1 MKLKEFNIVICGI
14 GGQGVITLAN
24 IIAEAALLQGF
35 DVKTSELHGLAQ
47 RGGTIQS
54 HVRFGD
60 KIYSSLVL
68 KGEAHLVIGLE
79 LLETLRACDY
89 GSKESKTIFLIDNYR
104 IIPLSVSVLG
114 EKYQSLK
121 EIVKKL
127 KLFSKKVITL
137 NASEAVKKETG
148 SIVSTNVFLLGYASS
163 KKLIPI
169 RKKFLLKGI
178 EKIVPERH
186 LEMNKKVFELGVKI

>member
-1 MKLKEFNIVICGI
+1 MKEFNIVITGI
-14 GGQGVITLAN
+14 GGQGAITLAN
-24 IIAEAALLQGF
+24 IIGEAALLQGY
-35 DVKTSELHGLAQ
+35 DVKISELHGLAQ

-54 HVRFGD
+54 HIRFGD

-68 KGEAHLVIGLE
+68 KGEAHLIIGLE
-79 LLETLRACDY
+79 LLETLRACNY
-89 GSKESKTIFLIDNYR
+89 GSKENKTIFLVDNCK

-114 EKYQSLK
+114 EKYQTLK

-137 NASEAVKKETG
+137 NASETVKKETG
-148 SIVSTNVFLLGYASS
+148 STVSTNVFMLGYASS

-169 RKKFLLKGI
+169 KKKFLLEGI
-178 EKIVPERH
+178 RKIVPEKYF
-186 LEMNKKVFELGVKI
+186 EMNKKIFELGTKS

>member
-1 MKLKEFNIVICGI
+1 
-14 GGQGVITLAN
+14 
-24 IIAEAALLQGF
+24 
-35 DVKTSELHGLAQ
+35 
-47 RGGTIQS
+47 
-54 HVRFGD
+54 VRFGD

>member
-1 MKLKEFNIVICGI
+1 MKEFNIVICGI

-24 IIAEAALLQGF
+24 VIAESALLQGY

-54 HVRFGD
+54 HIRFGD

-89 GSKESKTIFLIDNYR
+89 GSKESKTVFLIDNYR

-137 NASEAVKKETG
+137 NAAETVKKEIG
-148 SIVSTNVFLLGYASS
+148 NVVSTNIFMLGHISS

-169 RKKFLLKGI
+169 KKKFLLEGI
-178 EKIVPERH
+178 KKIVPEKYS
-186 LEMNKKVFELGVKI
+186 EMNKKVFELGAKN